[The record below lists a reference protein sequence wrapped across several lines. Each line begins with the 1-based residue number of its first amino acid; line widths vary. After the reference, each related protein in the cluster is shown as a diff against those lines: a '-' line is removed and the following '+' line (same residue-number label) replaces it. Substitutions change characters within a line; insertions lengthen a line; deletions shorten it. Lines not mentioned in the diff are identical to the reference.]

1 MPAPLAIRSVAT
13 APAPSKSNA
22 PTPTSS
28 SSELEH
34 GIASVRWAWTFLWDQ
49 ADPALRFR
57 VGTTFALMIGSKLI
71 AIQVPFLF
79 KHAVD
84 GLSDPQL
91 TMALTP
97 ATLLLLYGA
106 TRATAEGV
114 GQMRNALFASV
125 TEGSLRRM
133 ARSTFTHLH
142 ALELGF
148 HLSRRTGALTRTV
161 ERGTRAL
168 GTLLSTT
175 VLQVLPLA
183 FEVTAVSALLA
194 IKCGPSFS
202 VITLV
207 TLTAY
212 SAFTFAV
219 TRARTK
225 VRKAQNAADSEAMQH
240 FTDSMLNYETVKY
253 FDATAHEARRYDAAL
268 SKYEQAAIT
277 TQVTLAG
284 LNFGQAA
291 IFSAGLGLSM
301 MLAAQECAAGRMS
314 VGDLVMVQ
322 GLIFQLTVPLQ
333 ILGTLYTSVRQAA
346 TDMQALQE
354 LLLQAPKIRS
364 REDAPPLVLPR
375 GGHLAFENVH
385 FGYGRLQDG
394 APLLRGI
401 SFEVAP
407 GQTVAIV
414 GGSGSGKTS
423 ILRLL
428 YRFYD
433 PHAGRVLVD
442 GQDLRDLDLDSLRRH
457 IGVVPQDVVLFNDT
471 IEYNLRYGRLDASN
485 EEVIRASQ
493 QAQLHEAI
501 LRMPHGYQTV
511 VGERGL
517 KLSGG
522 EKQRIAIGRAL
533 LRDAPILLCDE
544 ATSSVDTVTE
554 SYIFAQLKALSRR
567 PGRRQT
573 CIMIAHRLST
583 VVDADCILVVRDG
596 TVVERGTHAELLAES
611 GEYARLWA
619 MQDRGEDEQAGNPR
633 LSL

>member
-1 MPAPLAIRSVAT
+1 
-13 APAPSKSNA
+13 
-22 PTPTSS
+22 
-28 SSELEH
+28 
-34 GIASVRWAWTFLWDQ
+34 
-49 ADPALRFR
+49 
-57 VGTTFALMIGSKLI
+57 
-71 AIQVPFLF
+71 
-79 KHAVD
+79 
-84 GLSDPQL
+84 
-91 TMALTP
+91 
-97 ATLLLLYGA
+97 
-106 TRATAEGV
+106 
-114 GQMRNALFASV
+114 
-125 TEGSLRRM
+125 
-133 ARSTFTHLH
+133 
-142 ALELGF
+142 
-148 HLSRRTGALTRTV
+148 
-161 ERGTRAL
+161 
-168 GTLLSTT
+168 
-175 VLQVLPLA
+175 
-183 FEVTAVSALLA
+183 
-194 IKCGPSFS
+194 
-202 VITLV
+202 
-207 TLTAY
+207 
-212 SAFTFAV
+212 
-219 TRARTK
+219 
-225 VRKAQNAADSEAMQH
+225 
-240 FTDSMLNYETVKY
+240 
-253 FDATAHEARRYDAAL
+253 
-268 SKYEQAAIT
+268 
-277 TQVTLAG
+277 
-284 LNFGQAA
+284 
-291 IFSAGLGLSM
+291 M

-433 PHAGRVLVD
+433 PLAGRVLVD

-554 SYIFAQLKALSRR
+554 SYIFSQLKALSRR

>member
-1 MPAPLAIRSVAT
+1 M
-13 APAPSKSNA
+13 
-22 PTPTSS
+22 
-28 SSELEH
+28 
-34 GIASVRWAWTFLWDQ
+34 
-49 ADPALRFR
+49 
-57 VGTTFALMIGSKLI
+57 
-71 AIQVPFLF
+71 
-79 KHAVD
+79 
-84 GLSDPQL
+84 
-91 TMALTP
+91 
-97 ATLLLLYGA
+97 
-106 TRATAEGV
+106 
-114 GQMRNALFASV
+114 
-125 TEGSLRRM
+125 
-133 ARSTFTHLH
+133 
-142 ALELGF
+142 
-148 HLSRRTGALTRTV
+148 
-161 ERGTRAL
+161 
-168 GTLLSTT
+168 
-175 VLQVLPLA
+175 LQVLPLA

-202 VITLV
+202 VVTLV

-268 SKYEQAAIT
+268 AKYEQAAIT

-433 PHAGRVLVD
+433 PLAGRVLVD

-471 IEYNLRYGRLDASN
+471 IEY
-485 EEVIRASQ
+485 Q

-619 MQDRGEDEQAGNPR
+619 MQDRGEDEQAGKPR